1 MIDRYKG
8 GEIVNILYLSPPL
21 VFSSTMDILYICL
34 DNARKNMFGR
44 KKVNKLIEDIDRY
57 FDLMDQSV
65 VVFKEGVR
73 NYLYSHTDAF
83 NENLMRMSAIDSEA
97 GVLRREI
104 ENALYTQTALVRSRG
119 DIMRLFE
126 KTRNI
131 TDILNDSLFQFEI
144 ETPFIPS
151 ELNPEFMKLTEFS
164 TLAVEAVVPAAKA
177 YFKAPETVPDKI
189 SRAYFYE
196 KEAVKYSQ
204 TIKRTVFHNMPSL
217 KLSEKFHLRYFA
229 LHIEN
234 LAKGAEN
241 VADQLAVMAI
251 RRTL

>member
-1 MIDRYKG
+1 
-8 GEIVNILYLSPPL
+8 
-21 VFSSTMDILYICL
+21 
-34 DNARKNMFGR
+34 MFGKR
-44 KKVNKLIEDIDRY
+44 KTDKLIDDVDRY
-57 FDLMDQSV
+57 FDLMGQMV
-65 VVFKEGVR
+65 AVFKDGVR
-73 NYLYSHTDAF
+73 NYLYSNANEF
-83 NENLMRMSAIDSEA
+83 NENLMRMTALDSEA
-97 GVLRREI
+97 SVLRREI

-119 DIMRLFE
+119 DVMRLFE

-131 TDILNDSLFQFEI
+131 TDILSESLFQFEI

-151 ELNPEFMKLTEFS
+151 ELNQEFIRLTDFS

-177 YFKAPETVPDKI
+177 YFSSPESVPDKI
-189 SRAYFYE
+189 SRTYFYV

-204 TIKRTVFHNMPSL
+204 TIKRTVFHNMPSI

-234 LAKGAEN
+234 MAKAAEN

>member
-1 MIDRYKG
+1 
-8 GEIVNILYLSPPL
+8 
-21 VFSSTMDILYICL
+21 
-34 DNARKNMFGR
+34 MFGR
-44 KKVNKLIEDIDRY
+44 KKANKLIEDIDRY

-65 VVFKEGVR
+65 LVFKSGVR
-73 NYLYSHTDAF
+73 NYLYSNKDDF
-83 NENLMRMSAIDSEA
+83 NDNLMKMSSLDSEA
-97 GVLRREI
+97 DVLRREI
-104 ENALYTQTALVRSRG
+104 ESALYTQTALVRSRA
-119 DIMRLFE
+119 DIMRLLE
-126 KTRNI
+126 KTRSI

-144 ETPFIPS
+144 ETPFIPK
-151 ELNPEFMKLTEFS
+151 ELNQEFMKLTEFS

-177 YFKAPETVPDKI
+177 YFRSPDTVPDKI

-204 TIKRTVFHNMPSL
+204 TIKRTVFHNMTSL

-234 LAKGAEN
+234 LSKAAEK

>member
-1 MIDRYKG
+1 
-8 GEIVNILYLSPPL
+8 
-21 VFSSTMDILYICL
+21 
-34 DNARKNMFGR
+34 MFGKR
-44 KKVNKLIEDIDRY
+44 KADKLIEDIDRY

-65 VVFKEGVR
+65 LVFKDGVR
-73 NYLYSHTDAF
+73 NYLYSNADDFNANLQKMSVLESETD
-83 NENLMRMSAIDSEA
+83 
-97 GVLRREI
+97 VLRREI

-126 KTRNI
+126 KTRNMM
-131 TDILNDSLFQFEI
+131 DSLNDSLFQFEI
-144 ETPFIPS
+144 ETPFIPK

-177 YFKAPETVPDKI
+177 YFKSPETIPDKI

-234 LAKGAEN
+234 LSKAAEN

>member
-1 MIDRYKG
+1 
-8 GEIVNILYLSPPL
+8 
-21 VFSSTMDILYICL
+21 
-34 DNARKNMFGR
+34 MFGR
-44 KKVNKLIEDIDRY
+44 KKANKLVEDIDRY
-57 FDLMDQSV
+57 FDLLDQSV
-65 VVFKEGVR
+65 LVFKEGVR
-73 NYLYSHTDAF
+73 NYLYSNANGF
-83 NENLMRMSAIDSEA
+83 NENLMKMSALDSESS
-97 GVLRREI
+97 VLRREI
-104 ENALYTQTALVRSRG
+104 ENALYTQTALVRSRA

-131 TDILNDSLFQFEI
+131 TDILNESLFQFEI
-144 ETPFIPS
+144 ETPFVPS
-151 ELNPEFMKLTEFS
+151 ELNQEFMKLTEFS

-177 YFKAPETVPDKI
+177 YFRTPDLVPDKI
-189 SRAYFYE
+189 ARAYFYE

-204 TIKRTVFHNMPSL
+204 TIKRNVFHNMASL

-234 LAKGAEN
+234 LAKAAEN

>member
-1 MIDRYKG
+1 
-8 GEIVNILYLSPPL
+8 
-21 VFSSTMDILYICL
+21 
-34 DNARKNMFGR
+34 MFG
-44 KKVNKLIEDIDRY
+44 KKKINKLIEDIDRY
-57 FDLMDQSV
+57 FDLIDQAV
-65 VVFKEGVR
+65 LVFRDGVR
-73 NYLYSHTDAF
+73 NYLYSNAKDF
-83 NENLMRMSAIDSEA
+83 NENLQKMSALE
-97 GVLRREI
+97 GETEVLRRDI

-126 KTRNI
+126 KTKSI

-144 ETPFIPS
+144 ETPFIPTV
-151 ELNPEFMKLTEFS
+151 LNAEFMKLTEFS
-164 TLAVEAVVPAAKA
+164 TLAVESVVPAAKA

-204 TIKRTVFHNMPSL
+204 TIKRNVFHNMTSL

-234 LAKGAEN
+234 LSKAAEN

-251 RRTL
+251 RRMM

>member
-1 MIDRYKG
+1 
-8 GEIVNILYLSPPL
+8 
-21 VFSSTMDILYICL
+21 
-34 DNARKNMFGR
+34 MFGR
-44 KKVNKLIEDIDRY
+44 KKSIKLIEDIDRY
-57 FDLMDQSV
+57 FDIIDQSLLV
-65 VVFKEGVR
+65 YKEGVR
-73 NYLYSHTDAF
+73 NYLYSNPEGF
-83 NENLMRMSAIDSEA
+83 NDNLKKMSALESE
-97 GVLRREI
+97 GDVLRREI

-126 KTRNI
+126 KTRSI
-131 TDILNDSLFQFEI
+131 TDLLNDSLFQFEI

-164 TLAVEAVVPAAKA
+164 TLAVESVVPAAKA
-177 YFKAPETVPDKI
+177 YFKAPETVQDKI
-189 SRAYFYE
+189 NRAYFYE

-234 LAKGAEN
+234 LSKAAEN

-251 RRTL
+251 RRTM

>member
-1 MIDRYKG
+1 
-8 GEIVNILYLSPPL
+8 
-21 VFSSTMDILYICL
+21 
-34 DNARKNMFGR
+34 MFGR
-44 KKVNKLIEDIDRY
+44 KKANKLVEDIDRY
-57 FDLMDQSV
+57 FDLLDQSV
-65 VVFKEGVR
+65 LVFKEGVR
-73 NYLYSHTDAF
+73 NYLYSNTSGF
-83 NENLMRMSAIDSEA
+83 NENLMKMSALDSESS
-97 GVLRREI
+97 VLRREI
-104 ENALYTQTALVRSRG
+104 ENALYTQTALVRSRA

-131 TDILNDSLFQFEI
+131 TDILNESLFQFEI

-151 ELNPEFMKLTEFS
+151 ELNQEFMKLTEFS

-177 YFKAPETVPDKI
+177 YFRTPDLVPDKI

-204 TIKRTVFHNMPSL
+204 TIKRNVFHNMPSL

-229 LHIEN
+229 LHIED
-234 LAKGAEN
+234 LSKAAEN

-251 RRTL
+251 RRTM

>member
-1 MIDRYKG
+1 
-8 GEIVNILYLSPPL
+8 
-21 VFSSTMDILYICL
+21 
-34 DNARKNMFGR
+34 MFGR
-44 KKVNKLIEDIDRY
+44 KKANKLIEDIDRY

-65 VVFKEGVR
+65 LVFKSGVR
-73 NYLYSHTDAF
+73 NYLYSNKDDF
-83 NENLMRMSAIDSEA
+83 NDNLMKMSSLDSEA
-97 GVLRREI
+97 DVLRREI
-104 ENALYTQTALVRSRG
+104 ESGLYTQTALGRARA
-119 DIMRLFE
+119 DIMRLLE
-126 KTRNI
+126 KSRSI

-144 ETPFIPS
+144 ETPFIPK
-151 ELNPEFMKLTEFS
+151 ELNQEFMKLTEFS

-177 YFKAPETVPDKI
+177 YFRSPETVPDKI

-204 TIKRTVFHNMPSL
+204 TIKRTVFHNMTSL

-234 LAKGAEN
+234 LSKAAEK

>member
-1 MIDRYKG
+1 
-8 GEIVNILYLSPPL
+8 
-21 VFSSTMDILYICL
+21 
-34 DNARKNMFGR
+34 MFGR
-44 KKVNKLIEDIDRY
+44 KKADKLIEDIDRY
-57 FDLMDQSV
+57 FDLMDQAV
-65 VVFKEGVR
+65 LVFKEGVR
-73 NYLYSHTDAF
+73 NYLYSNPAGF
-83 NENLMRMSAIDSEA
+83 NDNLMKMSSLDSEA
-97 GVLRREI
+97 DVLRREI
-104 ENALYTQTALVRSRG
+104 ENALYTQTALVRSRA

-131 TDILNDSLFQFEI
+131 TDILSESLLQFEI

-151 ELNPEFMKLTEFS
+151 ELNQEFFKLTEFS

-217 KLSEKFHLRYFA
+217 KLSEKFHLKYFA

-234 LAKGAEN
+234 LSKAAEN

>member
-1 MIDRYKG
+1 
-8 GEIVNILYLSPPL
+8 
-21 VFSSTMDILYICL
+21 
-34 DNARKNMFGR
+34 MFG
-44 KKVNKLIEDIDRY
+44 KKKADKLIDDIDRY

-65 VVFKEGVR
+65 LVFKDGVR
-73 NYLYSHTDAF
+73 NYLYSNNNDF
-83 NENLMRMSAIDSEA
+83 NGNLKKMSDLESETE
-97 GVLRREI
+97 VLRREI

-119 DIMRLFE
+119 DIMRLLE

-131 TDILNDSLFQFEI
+131 TAILYDSLFQFEI

-164 TLAVEAVVPAAKA
+164 TLAIEAVIPAAKA
-177 YFKAPETVPDKI
+177 YFKAPETIPDKI

-204 TIKRTVFHNMPSL
+204 TIKRTVFHNMTSL

-234 LAKGAEN
+234 LSKAAEA

-251 RRTL
+251 KRSL

>member
-1 MIDRYKG
+1 
-8 GEIVNILYLSPPL
+8 
-21 VFSSTMDILYICL
+21 
-34 DNARKNMFGR
+34 MFGR
-44 KKVNKLIEDIDRY
+44 KKANKLIEDIDRY
-57 FDLMDQSV
+57 FDLMNQSV
-65 VVFKEGVR
+65 LVFKEGVKD
-73 NYLYSHTDAF
+73 YLYSNVNGF
-83 NENLMRMSAIDSEA
+83 NEKLMRMSALDSES

-126 KTRNI
+126 KTRDI
-131 TDILNDSLFQFEI
+131 TAMLNDSLFQFEI
-144 ETPFIPS
+144 ETPYIPS

-164 TLAVEAVVPAAKA
+164 TLAVEAVIPAAKA
-177 YFKAPETVPDKI
+177 YFKSPESVPDKI

-204 TIKRTVFHNMPSL
+204 TIKRAVFHNMPSL

-234 LAKGAEN
+234 LSKGAEC

>member
-1 MIDRYKG
+1 
-8 GEIVNILYLSPPL
+8 
-21 VFSSTMDILYICL
+21 
-34 DNARKNMFGR
+34 MFGL
-44 KKVNKLIEDIDRY
+44 KKTNKLIDDIDRY
-57 FDLMDQSV
+57 FDLMDQAV
-65 VVFKEGVR
+65 LVFKDGVR
-73 NYLYSHTDAF
+73 NYLYSNTNEF
-83 NENLMRMSAIDSEA
+83 NENLMKMSAVDSEA
-97 GVLRREI
+97 SVLRKEI
-104 ENALYTQTALVRSRG
+104 ENALYTQTALVRSRA

-131 TDILNDSLFQFEI
+131 TSILNDSLFQFEI
-144 ETPFIPS
+144 ETPFIPK
-151 ELNPEFMKLTEFS
+151 ELNPEFMRLTEFS

-177 YFKAPETVPDKI
+177 YFKAPDTVPDKI

-196 KEAVKYSQ
+196 KEAVRYSQ
-204 TIKRTVFHNMPSL
+204 TIKRTVFHNMASL

-234 LAKGAEN
+234 LAKAAEN

>member
-1 MIDRYKG
+1 LLLINVKTG
-8 GEIVNILYLSPPL
+8 
-21 VFSSTMDILYICL
+21 
-34 DNARKNMFGR
+34 KMFGH
-44 KKVNKLIEDIDRY
+44 KKANKLIEDIDRY
-57 FDLMDQSV
+57 FELMDQALL
-65 VVFKEGVR
+65 VFKSGVR
-73 NYLYSHTDAF
+73 NYLYSNKNEF
-83 NENLMRMSAIDSEA
+83 NENLMRMSATDSEA

-119 DIMRLFE
+119 DIMRLLE

-151 ELNPEFMKLTEFS
+151 ELNQEFMKLTEFS
-164 TLAVEAVVPAAKA
+164 TLAVEAVIPAAKA
-177 YFKAPETVPDKI
+177 YFKSPDTVQDKI
-189 SRAYFYE
+189 SRTYFYE
-196 KEAVKYSQ
+196 KEAIKYSQ
-204 TIKRTVFHNMPSL
+204 TIKRTVFHNMTNL

-234 LAKGAEN
+234 LAKAAEN

>member
-1 MIDRYKG
+1 
-8 GEIVNILYLSPPL
+8 
-21 VFSSTMDILYICL
+21 
-34 DNARKNMFGR
+34 MFGR
-44 KKVNKLIEDIDRY
+44 KKSIKLIEDIDRY
-57 FDLMDQSV
+57 FDIMDQCLLV
-65 VVFKEGVR
+65 YKEGVR
-73 NYLYSHTDAF
+73 NYLYSNPEGF
-83 NENLMRMSAIDSEA
+83 NDNLKKMSALESE
-97 GVLRREI
+97 GDVLRKEI

-126 KTRNI
+126 KTRSI
-131 TDILNDSLFQFEI
+131 TDLLNDSLFQFEI

-164 TLAVEAVVPAAKA
+164 TLAVESVVPAAKA
-177 YFKAPETVPDKI
+177 YFKAPETVQDKI
-189 SRAYFYE
+189 NRAYFYE

-234 LAKGAEN
+234 LSKAAEN

-251 RRTL
+251 RRTM

>member
-1 MIDRYKG
+1 
-8 GEIVNILYLSPPL
+8 
-21 VFSSTMDILYICL
+21 
-34 DNARKNMFGR
+34 MFGR
-44 KKVNKLIEDIDRY
+44 KKANKLIEDIDRY

-65 VVFKEGVR
+65 LVFKSGVR
-73 NYLYSHTDAF
+73 NYLYSSKDDF
-83 NENLMRMSAIDSEA
+83 NDNLMKMSSLDSEA
-97 GVLRREI
+97 DVLRREI
-104 ENALYTQTALVRSRG
+104 ESALYTQTALVRSRA
-119 DIMRLFE
+119 DIMRLLE
-126 KTRNI
+126 KTRSI

-144 ETPFIPS
+144 ETPFIPK
-151 ELNPEFMKLTEFS
+151 ELNQEFMKLTEFS
-164 TLAVEAVVPAAKA
+164 TLAVEAVIPAAKT
-177 YFKAPETVPDKI
+177 YFRSPETVPDKI

-204 TIKRTVFHNMPSL
+204 TIKRTVFHNMTNL

-234 LAKGAEN
+234 LSKAAEK

>member
-1 MIDRYKG
+1 
-8 GEIVNILYLSPPL
+8 
-21 VFSSTMDILYICL
+21 
-34 DNARKNMFGR
+34 MFGR
-44 KKVNKLIEDIDRY
+44 KKTNKLIEDIDRY
-57 FDLMDQSV
+57 FGLMDQAV
-65 VVFKEGVR
+65 LVFKDGVR
-73 NYLYSHTDAF
+73 NYLYSNRNDFEA
-83 NENLMRMSAIDSEA
+83 NLQRQSVLESEME
-97 GVLRREI
+97 VLRREI
-104 ENALYTQTALVRSRG
+104 ENALYTHTALIRSRS
-119 DIMRLFE
+119 DIMRLLE

-131 TDILNDSLFQFEI
+131 TDILNESLLQFEI

-151 ELNPEFMKLTEFS
+151 ELNQEFFKLTEFS

-234 LAKGAEN
+234 LSKAAEN

>member
-1 MIDRYKG
+1 
-8 GEIVNILYLSPPL
+8 
-21 VFSSTMDILYICL
+21 
-34 DNARKNMFGR
+34 MFGL
-44 KKVNKLIEDIDRY
+44 KKTNKLIEDIDRY
-57 FDLMDQSV
+57 FDLIDESLL
-65 VVFKEGVR
+65 VFKDGVR
-73 NYLYSHTDAF
+73 NFLYSDQSAF
-83 NENLMRMSAIDSEA
+83 NDKLKQMSSLDGEIE
-97 GVLRREI
+97 VLRRSI
-104 ENALYTQTALVRSRG
+104 ENDLYSQTALERSRA

-151 ELNPEFMKLTEFS
+151 ELNSEFLKLTEFA
-164 TLAVEAVVPAAKA
+164 TLAVEAVVPASKA
-177 YFKAPETVPDKI
+177 YFRSPQTVPDKI
-189 SRAYFYE
+189 SRTYYYE

-204 TIKRTVFHNMPSL
+204 TIKRTVFHKMTAL

-234 LAKGAEN
+234 LSKAASN

-251 RRTL
+251 RRTM

>member
-1 MIDRYKG
+1 
-8 GEIVNILYLSPPL
+8 
-21 VFSSTMDILYICL
+21 
-34 DNARKNMFGR
+34 MFGR
-44 KKVNKLIEDIDRY
+44 KKANKLIEDIDRY

-65 VVFKEGVR
+65 LVFKSGVR
-73 NYLYSHTDAF
+73 NYLYSNKDDF
-83 NENLMRMSAIDSEA
+83 NDNLMKMSSLDSEA
-97 GVLRREI
+97 DVLRREI
-104 ENALYTQTALVRSRG
+104 ESALYTQTALVRSRA
-119 DIMRLFE
+119 DIMRLLE
-126 KTRNI
+126 KTRSI

-144 ETPFIPS
+144 ETPFIPK
-151 ELNPEFMKLTEFS
+151 ELNQEFMKLTEFS

-177 YFKAPETVPDKI
+177 YFRSPETVPDKI

-196 KEAVKYSQ
+196 NDAVKYSQ
-204 TIKRTVFHNMPSL
+204 TIKRTVFHNMTSL

-234 LAKGAEN
+234 LSKAAEK